1 MAHVREVKFPNAA
14 RSVNV
19 LRVVDD
25 EVRVERQKDLT
36 PGFGCEHGALMR
48 GATGIAIAKV
58 VSLAGRDFD
67 LPVVPAESI
76 AEVGRE
82 AVRAIGSGDVH
93 RIEQRKSVLDR
104 ENTVSI
110 TTALQSVEIVIELRS
125 FGCLDTFDQGLDILE
140 VAVLVVDTLRPVSHL
155 LDVEHLQHR
164 LRAHVRADRSCRL
177 HQLVGQSLPHEL
189 PQHAVVS
196 GEGVGPDAVVVGLLG
211 DRIVVGQHSIV
222 TAAEDCVGVVRQE
235 IPLQSI
241 PGGKHHV
248 LGPLVHSHEVIGE
261 QVPCAQ
267 RIDIEILRHLCR
279 KALRVILA
287 SIDPTPQPL
296 HSRTV
301 FLMRIRP
308 YCVGLVAEF
317 QCIVEL
323 RHIVRCKQTQRFAV
337 IQKLETDTLVAAA
350 GQRLFIVEPL
360 DTFETVH
367 LMAFGLLVVEVE
379 LAEISVRA
387 APILIVEPITRE
399 SIDTNPYVVFPFVG
413 SLRGRQESA
422 LLPDIIHQ
430 PHRSCVVRRR
440 RIGEVRLQAEY
451 LDRSRTWL
459 ERVAQ
464 VWDGRS
470 IHCQRGSVLI
480 RPIEIE
486 PIILA
491 GVSC

>member
-82 AVRAIGSGDVH
+82 TVRAIGSGDVH

-125 FGCLDTFDQGLDILE
+125 LGCLDTFDQGLDILE

-164 LRAHVRADRSCRL
+164 LRAHVRADRGCRL

-189 PQHAVVS
+189 PQHAVVP
-196 GEGVGPDAVVVGLLG
+196 GEGIGPDAVVVGLLG

-235 IPLQSI
+235 IPLQPI

-267 RIDIEILRHLCR
+267 RIDVEILRHLCS

-287 SIDPTPQPL
+287 RIDPTPQPL
-296 HSRTV
+296 HGRTV

-308 YCVGLVAEF
+308 YRVGLVAEF
-317 QCIVEL
+317 QCIVEFGHVVC
-323 RHIVRCKQTQRFAV
+323 REQAERFAV
-337 IQKLETDTLVAAA
+337 VQELKTDAFVAAA
-350 GQRLFIVEPL
+350 GQRLFIVETL
-360 DTFETVH
+360 DALKSVY

-387 APILIVEPITRE
+387 APILIVESVARE
-399 SIDTNPYVVFPFVG
+399 SIDRDAHVVLSLIC

-422 LLPDIIHQ
+422 FLPDVIHQ
-430 PHRSCVVRRR
+430 PHCSRVVRRR
-440 RIGEVRLQAEY
+440 RVGEVRLQAEY

-470 IHCQRGSVLI
+470 IHGQRGSILI
-480 RPIEIE
+480 RPVEIE
-486 PIILA
+486 PIVLA
-491 GVSC
+491 GVRC